1 MCIQYQTEV
10 TGVELIRLWPAWQAL
25 GREGKGVFFGAP
37 SRFFRAQNPL
47 FIPFQTPATQANLFM
62 LAYFDEGVAICLCM
76 GGGR

>member
-1 MCIQYQTEV
+1 MACMA
-10 TGVELIRLWPAWQAL
+10 GPWK
-25 GREGKGVFFGAP
+25 GRESGCFGAAP